1 MSELEALSNTPSIV
15 ETRMMETSE
24 TVATDGECIGS
35 PSSHSHGSL
44 ATPEASETFSGAGT
58 AAGSG
63 IGKLSTPSPR
73 TRQNVKGER
82 LRINHTIVLFLQGV
96 AVLCAFLLPLPDA
109 MLTGVD
115 CEAPPPTTLS
125 ETEVMALTLIFLFAD
140 PNGAEPKQP
149 GRLGQP
155 AAIVSGS

>member
-1 MSELEALSNTPSIV
+1 MSELEALSNTPSMA
-15 ETRMMETSE
+15 ETRMMETGE
-24 TVATDGECIGS
+24 TVANDGECIGS
-35 PSSHSHGSL
+35 PSFHSHGSL
-44 ATPEASETFSGAGT
+44 ATPEASETFSRAGT

-82 LRINHTIVLFLQGV
+82 PRINHANVPFLQGV
-96 AVLCAFLLPLPDA
+96 AVPCAFLLPLPDA

-125 ETEVMALTLIFLFAD
+125 EAEVMALTQMFLFGD
-140 PNGAEPKQP
+140 SSGAKATGA

-155 AAIVSGS
+155 ASTVSGS